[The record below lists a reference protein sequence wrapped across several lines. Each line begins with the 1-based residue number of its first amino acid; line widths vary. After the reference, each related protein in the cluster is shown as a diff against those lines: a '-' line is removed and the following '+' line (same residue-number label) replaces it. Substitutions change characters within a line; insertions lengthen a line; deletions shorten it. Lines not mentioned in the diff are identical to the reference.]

1 MSSHDKMNFNRKIVS
16 KQKNIVNS
24 IFFECKIIRNQGNR
38 QYFTF
43 CIRT

>member
-1 MSSHDKMNFNRKIVS
+1 MSSHDKMNFNRKIIS

-24 IFFECKIIRNQGNR
+24 IFFECEIIRNQENR

-43 CIRT
+43 CICT